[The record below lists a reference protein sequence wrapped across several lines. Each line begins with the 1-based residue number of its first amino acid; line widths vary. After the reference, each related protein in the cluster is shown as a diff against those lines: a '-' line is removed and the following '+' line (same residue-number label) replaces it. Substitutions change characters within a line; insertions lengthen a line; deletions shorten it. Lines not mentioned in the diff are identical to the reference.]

1 MGAGKT
7 IAPGDFPRQEVVI
20 DLLSF
25 GDNLAHPA
33 AGKQVIAMRV
43 GNFKLTYATPA
54 SAIGVTTVIP
64 HTVRIILMVYI
75 IRGAYGGHQPFVES
89 RDNGTIRYTCDS
101 SITGALAASCAPP
114 QQLTN

>member
-75 IRGAYGGHQPFVES
+75 IRGAYGGHQPFVEITVPL
-89 RDNGTIRYTCDS
+89 GTPATAASLELWR
-101 SITGALAASCAPP
+101 LAARRRS
-114 QQLTN
+114 N